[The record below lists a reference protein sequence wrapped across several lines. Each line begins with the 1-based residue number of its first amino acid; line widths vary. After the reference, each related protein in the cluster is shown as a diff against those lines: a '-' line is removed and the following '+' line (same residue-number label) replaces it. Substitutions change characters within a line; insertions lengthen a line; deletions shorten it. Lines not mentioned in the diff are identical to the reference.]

1 MNLDELRKT
10 LSSEATERCK
20 AQEKTIKNLHQQI
33 NKQQEQINEQ
43 QEEID
48 YWKKHVAALGHRC
61 MVFTKGLI
69 CIWCDP
75 DIRRLCTRKENKD
88 V

>member
-20 AQEKTIKNLHQQI
+20 AQEKTIKKLHQQI
-33 NKQQEQINEQ
+33 NEQ
-43 QEEID
+43 QAEID
-48 YWKKHVAALGHRC
+48 YWKGHVAALGHRC
-61 MVFTKGLI
+61 MVFTKGLM

-75 DIRRLCTRKENKD
+75 DIRQLCTRKENKD

>member
-20 AQEKTIKNLHQQI
+20 AQEKTIKKLHQ
-33 NKQQEQINEQ
+33 QINEQ

-61 MVFTKGLI
+61 MVFTKGLM

>member
-1 MNLDELRKT
+1 MNIDELRKT

-20 AQEKTIKNLHQQI
+20 AQEKTIKKLHQQI
-33 NKQQEQINEQ
+33 KEQ
-43 QEEID
+43 QEEIE

-61 MVFTKGLI
+61 RVFTKGGL

-75 DIRRLCTRKENKD
+75 DIRALCTRKENKD